1 MIPGRQCTPV
11 DGRRGRAFTATTAPR
26 TRSTAAARSLERD
39 SSASI
44 RLSSLAWHPR
54 PACSRLV
61 PAGIGRMARASGGRV
76 AGTSQAEAPVIEGQP
91 PLGRYRQ
98 VSSMLEEFRLAPR
111 LGHCHDLQQVAVRVL
126 EVETA
131 PAPAGVDLA
140 VGVAVWATAVGDPLG
155 RHPGEDRLE
164 LRLADMERVV
174 MALARPGVE
183 ARPAPQFWLVRK
195 VKGQALVH
203 LHLREVARARL
214 DRQAE
219 DLGEELGGGD
229 LVFRWHDGMVQ
240 ANRHCPPPDPVDPS
254 PGDHSNCRSCDAW
267 PGERFISQQKRPG
280 RPPSLV
286 VRLCHEREGRHAND
300 NARVIL
306 RHHDEVWTKGT
317 LSAVDELGG
326 RDPLA
331 GWENVDTQNVDTSGL
346 EGRAKERDDLERL
359 SEPWTDGA
367 ESSDQEQP
375 ADRRVIPGQ
384 EERPENEPGDSRMD
398 GDPEPLK
405 GYPRTAL
412 DDRKRRSRRRT
423 PDGGEDDVLVQAAPK
438 RAGQGKTEK
447 NQRMRTGPFPRPR
460 GCASARVMAVFCMG
474 RVAAWHVHHPQHRR
488 AVRLEKPHEEHA
500 GKTKKDHVQAR
511 RVVQRDVRLDDH
523 GRALTRHQSE
533 RLEDDAAPRQAAII
547 SVRGESS
554 GRSRLISDFE
564 TTAWT
569 IADNPKPRTSAH
581 RISQDIANAKLIAAP
596 IAVAIPVIVTSFAS
610 ERDRD
615 AGGRRRSHHQP
626 GVIRPAAH
634 RG

>member
-26 TRSTAAARSLERD
+26 TRSTAAARSLGRD
-39 SSASI
+39 NSASI

-61 PAGIGRMARASGGRV
+61 PAGIGRMARASRGRV
-76 AGTSQAEAPVIEGQP
+76 AGKSQTEATVIEGQP

-195 VKGQALVH
+195 IKGQALVH

-267 PGERFISQQKRPG
+267 PAGERFISQQKRPG
-280 RPPSLV
+280 RPRVWSLDYATTKSGPREPYQRSTSWEAFLPS
-286 VRLCHEREGRHAND
+286 R
-300 NARVIL
+300 
-306 RHHDEVWTKGT
+306 GT
-317 LSAVDELGG
+317 HLG
-326 RDPLA
+326 
-331 GWENVDTQNVDTSGL
+331 V
-346 EGRAKERDDLERL
+346 
-359 SEPWTDGA
+359 
-367 ESSDQEQP
+367 
-375 ADRRVIPGQ
+375 
-384 EERPENEPGDSRMD
+384 
-398 GDPEPLK
+398 
-405 GYPRTAL
+405 
-412 DDRKRRSRRRT
+412 
-423 PDGGEDDVLVQAAPK
+423 
-438 RAGQGKTEK
+438 
-447 NQRMRTGPFPRPR
+447 
-460 GCASARVMAVFCMG
+460 
-474 RVAAWHVHHPQHRR
+474 
-488 AVRLEKPHEEHA
+488 
-500 GKTKKDHVQAR
+500 
-511 RVVQRDVRLDDH
+511 
-523 GRALTRHQSE
+523 
-533 RLEDDAAPRQAAII
+533 
-547 SVRGESS
+547 
-554 GRSRLISDFE
+554 
-564 TTAWT
+564 
-569 IADNPKPRTSAH
+569 
-581 RISQDIANAKLIAAP
+581 
-596 IAVAIPVIVTSFAS
+596 
-610 ERDRD
+610 
-615 AGGRRRSHHQP
+615 
-626 GVIRPAAH
+626 
-634 RG
+634 

>member
-61 PAGIGRMARASGGRV
+61 PAGIGRMARASRGRV
-76 AGTSQAEAPVIEGQP
+76 AGKSQAEATVIEGQP

-140 VGVAVWATAVGDPLG
+140 VGMAVWATAVGDPLG

-195 VKGQALVH
+195 IKGQALVH

-267 PGERFISQQKRPG
+267 PAGERFISQQKRPG

-346 EGRAKERDDLERL
+346 EGRLMLFMVIERFKNRDAK
-359 SEPWTDGA
+359 A
-367 ESSDQEQP
+367 VY
-375 ADRRVIPGQ
+375 RRF
-384 EERPENEPGDSRMD
+384 R
-398 GDPEPLK
+398 
-405 GYPRTAL
+405 
-412 DDRKRRSRRRT
+412 
-423 PDGGEDDVLVQAAPK
+423 DGGRGAP
-438 RAGQGKTEK
+438 
-447 NQRMRTGPFPRPR
+447 TGLTY
-460 GCASARVMAVFCMG
+460 
-474 RVAAWHVHHPQHRR
+474 VHSWIEGNFDRCFQIM
-488 AVRLEKPHEEHA
+488 EC
-500 GKTKKDHVQAR
+500 
-511 RVVQRDVRLDDH
+511 
-523 GRALTRHQSE
+523 
-533 RLEDDAAPRQAAII
+533 DDARLLQQWVTFWSDLIEFEIVPVVPSSETREAI
-547 SVRGESS
+547 ES
-554 GRSRLISDFE
+554 L
-564 TTAWT
+564 
-569 IADNPKPRTSAH
+569 
-581 RISQDIANAKLIAAP
+581 L
-596 IAVAIPVIVTSFAS
+596 
-610 ERDRD
+610 
-615 AGGRRRSHHQP
+615 
-626 GVIRPAAH
+626 
-634 RG
+634 